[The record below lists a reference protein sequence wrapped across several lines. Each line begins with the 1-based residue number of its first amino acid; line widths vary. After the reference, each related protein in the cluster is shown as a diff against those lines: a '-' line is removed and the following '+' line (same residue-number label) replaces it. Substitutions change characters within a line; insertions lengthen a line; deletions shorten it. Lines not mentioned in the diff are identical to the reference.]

1 MLTVNYYLTFFMD
14 TVTVQT
20 KNVDVKIRDKAE
32 KIVREAGFSSL
43 QEVIRVMIID
53 IANER
58 LPVSMDWGAA
68 KDPDVRKSLKEYEEG
83 KVVRVRPG
91 QKLSEALLDSICTN

>member
-1 MLTVNYYLTFFMD
+1 MD

-32 KIVREAGFSSL
+32 QVVRKAGFSSL

-68 KDPDVRKSLKEYEEG
+68 KDPDVRKSLREYEEG
-83 KVVRVRPG
+83 KVVRVKPG
-91 QKLSEALLDSICTN
+91 QKLSDTLNYHKRK